1 MSRIIKLLNNET
13 IEIVEYSK
21 ANACFQTN
29 KYPND
34 ELFCVIREQINPFDM
49 FQEKLSLEQEIER
62 LNNIINELEKY
73 LKENIKLT
81 KTAVHFEIL
90 DDYDTRK
97 YKRDIALFEMIL
109 DKLKELKES
118 AKDER

>member
-62 LNNIINELEKY
+62 LNNIINELEKDLNEAY
-73 LKENIKLT
+73 DELHRGELVNGRELINNIYQ
-81 KTAVHFEIL
+81 E
-90 DDYDTRK
+90 
-97 YKRDIALFEMIL
+97 
-109 DKLKELKES
+109 LKELK
-118 AKDER
+118 DR

>member
-34 ELFCVIREQINPFDM
+34 ELFCVIREQINSFDM

-62 LNNIINELEKY
+62 LNNIINELEKDLNEAY
-73 LKENIKLT
+73 NELHRGELVNGRELINNIYQ
-81 KTAVHFEIL
+81 E
-90 DDYDTRK
+90 
-97 YKRDIALFEMIL
+97 
-109 DKLKELKES
+109 LKELK
-118 AKDER
+118 DR

>member
-49 FQEKLSLEQEIER
+49 FQK
-62 LNNIINELEKY
+62 N
-73 LKENIKLT
+73 
-81 KTAVHFEIL
+81 
-90 DDYDTRK
+90 
-97 YKRDIALFEMIL
+97 
-109 DKLKELKES
+109 
-118 AKDER
+118 

>member
-62 LNNIINELEKY
+62 LNNIINELEKWCNECIDNHIIARKY
-73 LKENIKLT
+73 GYTTIRYT
-81 KTAVHFEIL
+81 FFEI
-90 DDYDTRK
+90 
-97 YKRDIALFEMIL
+97 FL
-109 DKLKELKES
+109 DKLKELKEN
-118 AKDER
+118 K